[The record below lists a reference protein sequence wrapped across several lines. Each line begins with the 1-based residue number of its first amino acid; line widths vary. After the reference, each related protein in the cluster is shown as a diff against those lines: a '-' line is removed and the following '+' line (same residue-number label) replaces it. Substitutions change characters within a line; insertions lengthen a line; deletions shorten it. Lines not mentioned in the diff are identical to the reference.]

1 MQVWDILHLYARTHN
16 QFQNTD
22 RMWPSVCIHLTPL
35 PKNSHW
41 EAFCYI
47 FCHLFSYIKAKKK
60 KNETSMTRLKIFMSY
75 HSWWLNYLLGCCGV
89 TVCVCVGGGREKSN
103 QWSWD
108 WQWVWHVAGN
118 WIAYMVLVGR
128 NKNERDC
135 FEDLGVGGKI
145 VLMLKERDDRGWGW
159 VCRWVGR

>member
-89 TVCVCVGGGREKSN
+89 TVCVCGGGGE
-103 QWSWD
+103 
-108 WQWVWHVAGN
+108 
-118 WIAYMVLVGR
+118 
-128 NKNERDC
+128 
-135 FEDLGVGGKI
+135 GKI
-145 VLMLKERDDRGWGW
+145 KPVKLRLAVSVACGRELDCIYGFGGEEQEWKRLLRRPRRRWKDSVNVKGKGW
-159 VCRWVGR
+159 